1 MRMGSKNPTR
11 KNSRSENAG
20 QAYSNR
26 AEEVRSRRAQRSKE
40 RVSTVSSRVTN
51 PPPARPVTVRGG
63 AFGKP
68 IHQQS
73 GTRARRQFYVTMDRA
88 AGTEVRLPAI
98 PQLNPGWRA
107 ASFLLAVLMII
118 GIYSML
124 YSPFCQVGTVEVK
137 DLQRLNADEINAALN
152 LEYLSII
159 EIDPQQIKEKLI
171 STYPELIN
179 VRVWVNMPNA
189 VTISAEERVPVIA
202 LAEGDQT
209 NWVDASGI
217 IFPARGEAV
226 VNGETKP
233 LVTIQAEEGLPMVP
247 VELDTHKLLQLDAN
261 GTEGDTASAPTAQ
274 SEKPVQQK
282 VDPTVLTALQEL
294 SQLLPPEIQL
304 VYSKQNGLGWQSPEG
319 WQIFIGKNLRN
330 FEAKYAMYQQVTNYL
345 TAQGIHP
352 ALVSVENLNAPY
364 YRLEQ

>member
-1 MRMGSKNPTR
+1 MRMGSRNPTR

-40 RVSTVSSRVTN
+40 RISTVSSRVTN

-73 GTRARRQFYVTMDRA
+73 GTRARRQFYVPWTGPRA
-88 AGTEVRLPAI
+88 PKCACRPSRSSTRAG
-98 PQLNPGWRA
+98 GWL
-107 ASFLLAVLMII
+107 SVLLAVLMII

-137 DLQRLNADEINAALN
+137 GLQRLNADEINAALN
-152 LEYLSII
+152 LENLSII

-189 VTISAEERVPVIA
+189 VTISAEEREPVIA
-202 LAEGDQT
+202 
-209 NWVDASGI
+209 W
-217 IFPARGEAV
+217 
-226 VNGETKP
+226 
-233 LVTIQAEEGLPMVP
+233 
-247 VELDTHKLLQLDAN
+247 
-261 GTEGDTASAPTAQ
+261 
-274 SEKPVQQK
+274 QK
-282 VDPTVLTALQEL
+282 AT
-294 SQLLPPEIQL
+294 
-304 VYSKQNGLGWQSPEG
+304 
-319 WQIFIGKNLRN
+319 R
-330 FEAKYAMYQQVTNYL
+330 
-345 TAQGIHP
+345 
-352 ALVSVENLNAPY
+352 
-364 YRLEQ
+364 